1 MIDKRDP
8 AALGEVL
15 LVMADLHSCWTISS
29 IYDRSTFRV
38 PDYRDETTIE
48 KYGWPQSIPSTLPN

>member
-8 AALGEVL
+8 AALGNAL
-15 LVMADLHSCWTISS
+15 FVMALLHGSVRDA
-29 IYDRSTFRV
+29 YDRSTFRV

-48 KYGWPQSIPSTLPN
+48 KYGDPRLLPSTLPN